1 MDSTISHTS
10 LCVSVKS
17 TITIYIFWC
26 VCPRLGVK
34 KTDYEKK
41 KREGPRSKVYT
52 SMCVCMYAFVSH
64 VNRGGQLV
72 CTRLHT
78 GESGRH
84 SETVELR
91 VFILPLK

>member
-10 LCVSVKS
+10 RCVSVKS

-41 KREGPRSKVYT
+41 KGGSTFEGIYKYV
-52 SMCVCMYAFVSH
+52 CVC
-64 VNRGGQLV
+64 V
-72 CTRLHT
+72 CVKINITKGVLQ
-78 GESGRH
+78 GCESICEKK
-84 SETVELR
+84 SE
-91 VFILPLK
+91 II